1 LSLAFAGWP
10 GNGGAQKRCL
20 AISADDGH
28 DPQHELALSRGPVSL
43 RLAAWEKEPDVIV
56 SLYEDKV
63 ELDLLAGQLS
73 CACSDG
79 WPVGAR
85 PPQTFSFGF
94 TSVVQ
99 ACACLGW
106 LGSVLVPMA
115 SLPMAATDRASAQ
128 LHVGAD
134 SIGRLSRCLHDGLR
148 GDFRR
153 LCTTDGY
160 PAVVIISLQRFF
172 TESVATV
179 GSRVDAVSDS
189 PPSQGRLSAQSRMR
203 IPHGLSTMA
212 IRTNHLVKVVEP
224 DDEGVG
230 WSAASRY
237 SFWFVPLE
245 PSCTRPPR
253 RRPKRLFRSLR
264 S

>member
-1 LSLAFAGWP
+1 VNILGDHWVVVGVCRLAGERVARRSVVLRSLPTTVMIPNTSWP
-10 GNGGAQKRCL
+10 F
-20 AISADDGH
+20 
-28 DPQHELALSRGPVSL
+28 PEGPASL

-73 CACSDG
+73 CACSG
-79 WPVGAR
+79 RLAPWGHAR
-85 PPQTFSFGF
+85 PRHSPSDLLP
-94 TSVVQ
+94 VVQ

-160 PAVVIISLQRFF
+160 P
-172 TESVATV
+172 
-179 GSRVDAVSDS
+179 SRRDHQS
-189 PPSQGRLSAQSRMR
+189 SA
-203 IPHGLSTMA
+203 L
-212 IRTNHLVKVVEP
+212 L
-224 DDEGVG
+224 
-230 WSAASRY
+230 Y
-237 SFWFVPLE
+237 
-245 PSCTRPPR
+245 
-253 RRPKRLFRSLR
+253 
-264 S
+264 